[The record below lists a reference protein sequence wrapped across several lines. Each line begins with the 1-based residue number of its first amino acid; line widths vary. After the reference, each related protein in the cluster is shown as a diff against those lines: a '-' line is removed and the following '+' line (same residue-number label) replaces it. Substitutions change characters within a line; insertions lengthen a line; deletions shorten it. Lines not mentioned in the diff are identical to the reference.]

1 MRNFILG
8 AAALIL
14 AGIASPLVTTTSARA
29 QEYPYCASGT
39 WGSGG
44 CSYATLEQ
52 CRAFIN
58 GAGGTCVSNPRYT
71 PNATPAARKRR

>member
-1 MRNFILG
+1 MRNFALG
-8 AAALIL
+8 AAVLAL
-14 AGIASPLVTTTSARA
+14 AGIASPLVTTTAAHA

-52 CRAFIN
+52 CRAFIG

-71 PNATPAARKRR
+71 PNTTTAPRKRR

>member
-1 MRNFILG
+1 MRTFILG
-8 AAALIL
+8 AAAFAL
-14 AGIASPLVTTTSARA
+14 AGIVSPLVTATPARA

-58 GAGGTCVSNPRYT
+58 GAGGTCISNPRYT
-71 PNATPAARKRR
+71 PGAPASERKRR